1 MNSAIHKM
9 NSKSLISGSSTMN
22 QLQSIRKISD
32 HALSVG
38 SNNIIRQNTEEMPHS
53 SRGLSSPDR
62 RATRYD
68 FTYERENNVHDNSS
82 SFKNEDSNKSDDQS
96 YCEAPYEK
104 STHDMN
110 LILF

>member
-1 MNSAIHKM
+1 
-9 NSKSLISGSSTMN
+9 
-22 QLQSIRKISD
+22 
-32 HALSVG
+32 
-38 SNNIIRQNTEEMPHS
+38 MPHS

-82 SFKNEDSNKSDDQS
+82 SFKNEDSRKSDDQS

-110 LILF
+110 LILFGGVGGNTGNNSVDEENQQQ